1 MTQLIK
7 KETKWEWTQECEESF
22 QELKKKKRPT
32 TALVLTLLSGTKGL
46 TVYSDASKK
55 GLECVLI
62 QHGKV
67 IVYASG

>member
-22 QELKKKKRPT
+22 QELKKRPT

-55 GLECVLI
+55 GLGCVLI